1 MKWDY
6 WIDSISNT
14 GSEHEHRDS
23 LAELGMG
30 SRRSMADG
38 WQQDFYAV
46 QTAKIRVA
54 PSDLWFNDQPE
65 LFGYAEDET

>member
-23 LAELGMG
+23 LAQLG
-30 SRRSMADG
+30 SSE
-38 WQQDFYAV
+38 WEAV
-46 QTAKIRVA
+46 AAWPTGVDRI
-54 PSDLWFNDQPE
+54 SI
-65 LFGYAEDET
+65 LFKRPKSE